1 MRWKVHGQRTLYQSD
16 WVNVEVADVELPDG
30 RRLDHHVLRMNRQ
43 SASAAVID
51 DQGRVLMLWR
61 HRFITDRWGWELP
74 CGWVNP
80 GEDPAEA
87 TRREV
92 LEETGWESGPLK
104 LLCSYGADVGIS
116 DARFHLYQADGATW
130 QGPPTDNTEAT
141 RVAWIPLSEV
151 RELLDRG
158 QVDDAASITALL
170 YLLAF
175 APIGTAMKPGETVP
189 EAGAS

>member
-1 MRWKVHGQRTLYQSD
+1 MRWKVRGQRTLYRSD

-30 RRLDHHVLRMNRQ
+30 RRLDHHVLRMHRQ

-92 LEETGWESGPLK
+92 LEETGWEVEPAALLGVYEFEPPELGYGFLRFAYLARPLRHHADRK
-104 LLCSYGADVGIS
+104 LDPGI
-116 DARFHLYQADGATW
+116 ARALWLTPD
-130 QGPPTDNTEAT
+130 
-141 RVAWIPLSEV
+141 
-151 RELLDRG
+151 ELRAERKRHRSPMV
-158 QVDDAASITALL
+158 QRCVDDALAVVRWPSLPRYREIYDAAS
-170 YLLAF
+170 
-175 APIGTAMKPGETVP
+175 ER
-189 EAGAS
+189 

>member
-1 MRWKVHGQRTLYQSD
+1 MRWKVHRQRTLYQSD

-30 RRLDHHVLRMNRQ
+30 RRLDHHVLRMHRQ

-92 LEETGWESGPLK
+92 LEETGWEPGTLK
-104 LLCSYGADVGIS
+104 LLCSCGADVGIS

-130 QGPPTDNTEAT
+130 QGPPADNTEAT
-141 RVAWIPLSEV
+141 RVVWIPLSEV
-151 RELLDRG
+151 RELLNRG
-158 QVDDAASITALL
+158 LVDDAASITALL

-175 APIGTAMKPGETVP
+175 APIGTAMKPGEPVP

>member
-1 MRWKVHGQRTLYQSD
+1 MRWKVHRQRTLYQSD

-30 RRLDHHVLRMNRQ
+30 RRLDHHVLRMHRQ

-92 LEETGWESGPLK
+92 LEETGWEPGTLK

-116 DARFHLYQADGATW
+116 DARFHIYQADGATC
-130 QGPPTDNTEAT
+130 QGPPADNTEAT

-158 QVDDAASITALL
+158 QIDDGASITALL

-175 APIGTAMKPGETVP
+175 APNSTATKPSETVP

>member
-1 MRWKVHGQRTLYQSD
+1 MRWKVHGQQTLYQSN
-16 WVNVEVADVELPDG
+16 WVNLELADVELPDG
-30 RRLDHHVLRMNRQ
+30 RHLDHHVLRMHRQ

-80 GEDPAEA
+80 SEDPAEA

-92 LEETGWESGPLK
+92 LEETGWEPGPLK

-130 QGPPTDNTEAT
+130 QGPPADNTEAT
-141 RVAWIPLSEV
+141 RIAWIPLNEI

-158 QVDDAASITALL
+158 QVDEGASITALL

-175 APIGTAMKPGETVP
+175 APTRTSPMP
-189 EAGAS
+189 EVR

>member
-30 RRLDHHVLRMNRQ
+30 RRLYHHALRIHRQ
-43 SASAAVID
+43 SVSAAVID

-74 CGWVNP
+74 CGWVDL

-92 LEETGWESGPLK
+92 LEETGWEPGTLK

-130 QGPPTDNTEAT
+130 QGPPTDNTEAA

-151 RELLDRG
+151 RELLDRSL
-158 QVDDAASITALL
+158 VDDAASITALL

-175 APIGTAMKPGETVP
+175 APIGTAMKPGEPVP

>member
-1 MRWKVHGQRTLYQSD
+1 MHWKVHGQQTLYQSD
-16 WVNVEVADVELPDG
+16 WVNLELADVELPDG
-30 RRLDHHVLRMNRQ
+30 RHLDHHVLRMHHQ
-43 SASAAVID
+43 STSAAVID

-74 CGWVNP
+74 CGWVDP

-92 LEETGWESGPLK
+92 LEETGWEPGPLK
-104 LLCSYGADVGIS
+104 PLCSYGADVGIS

-130 QGPPTDNTEAT
+130 QGPPADNTEAT
-141 RVAWIPLSEV
+141 RVAWIPLNEV

-158 QVDDAASITALL
+158 QVDDGASITALL

-175 APIGTAMKPGETVP
+175 APTGTSSMPDGR
-189 EAGAS
+189 

>member
-30 RRLDHHVLRMNRQ
+30 RHLDHHILRMHRQ

-51 DQGRVLMLWR
+51 DQGRVLLLWR

-74 CGWVNP
+74 SGWVKR

-87 TRREV
+87 ARREV
-92 LEETGWESGPLK
+92 LEETGWEPGPLK
-104 LLCSYGADVGIS
+104 LLCSYGAEIGIS
-116 DARFHLYQADGATW
+116 DARFHLYQADGATLK
-130 QGPPTDNTEAT
+130 GPPADTTEAA

-158 QVDDAASITALL
+158 QPDDGASITALL

-175 APIGTAMKPGETVP
+175 APIGTAIKPGETVQ

>member
-1 MRWKVHGQRTLYQSD
+1 MRWKVRGQQTLYQSE
-16 WVNVEVADVELPDG
+16 WMNLELADVELPDG
-30 RRLDHHVLRMNRQ
+30 RHLDHHVLRMQRQ
-43 SASAAVID
+43 SVSAAILD
-51 DQGRVLMLWR
+51 DQAQVLMLWR

-74 CGWVNP
+74 CGWVDP

-92 LEETGWESGPLK
+92 LEETGWEPGPLK
-104 LLCSYGADVGIS
+104 LLLSYGADVGIS

-130 QGPPTDNTEAT
+130 HGPPSDQTEAA
-141 RVAWIPLSEV
+141 RVGWIPLGEV

-158 QVDDAASITALL
+158 QVDEGASITALL

-175 APIGTAMKPGETVP
+175 APTS
-189 EAGAS
+189 ASPASDSR

>member
-1 MRWKVHGQRTLYQSD
+1 MRWKVHGQQTLYQSD
-16 WVNVEVADVELPDG
+16 WVNVGVADVELPDG
-30 RRLDHHVLRMNRQ
+30 RHLDHHVLRMHRQ

-92 LEETGWESGPLK
+92 LEETGWEPGPVK

-116 DARFHLYQADGATW
+116 DARFHLYQADGAT
-130 QGPPTDNTEAT
+130 
-141 RVAWIPLSEV
+141 LSEV

-158 QVDDAASITALL
+158 QVDDGASITALL

-175 APIGTAMKPGETVP
+175 APTGTAMKPGETVP
-189 EAGAS
+189 EAGAR

>member
-1 MRWKVHGQRTLYQSD
+1 VPPQHQHSILVVDDGGRGRLAVHTEHVM
-16 WVNVEVADVELPDG
+16 VN
-30 RRLDHHVLRMNRQ
+30 R
-43 SASAAVID
+43 
-51 DQGRVLMLWR
+51 
-61 HRFITDRWGWELP
+61 
-74 CGWVNP
+74 

-87 TRREV
+87 ARREV
-92 LEETGWESGPLK
+92 LEETGWEPGPLK

-116 DARFHLYQADGATW
+116 DARFHLYLADGASW
-130 QGPPTDNTEAT
+130 QGPPADATEAA

-158 QVDDAASITALL
+158 QVDDGASITALL

-175 APIGTAMKPGETVP
+175 APIGTEMKPGQTVP

>member
-1 MRWKVHGQRTLYQSD
+1 MY
-16 WVNVEVADVELPDG
+16 
-30 RRLDHHVLRMNRQ
+30 
-43 SASAAVID
+43 
-51 DQGRVLMLWR
+51 
-61 HRFITDRWGWELP
+61 

-130 QGPPTDNTEAT
+130 QRSPADNTEAA

-151 RELLDRG
+151 RELVDRG
-158 QVDDAASITALL
+158 QVDDGASITALL
-170 YLLAF
+170 YLLAI
-175 APIGTAMKPGETVP
+175 APSGAAKSGQTVL
-189 EAGAS
+189 ESGAS

>member
-1 MRWKVHGQRTLYQSD
+1 MRWKVHRQRTLYQSD

-30 RRLDHHVLRMNRQ
+30 RRLDHHVLRMHRQ
-43 SASAAVID
+43 SASAALID
-51 DQGRVLMLWR
+51 DQGRVLMLCR

-87 TRREV
+87 ARREV
-92 LEETGWESGPLK
+92 LEETGWEPGTLK

-130 QGPPTDNTEAT
+130 QGPPADNTEAT

-151 RELLDRG
+151 RELLNRG
-158 QVDDAASITALL
+158 LVDDAASITALL

-175 APIGTAMKPGETVP
+175 APIGTAMKPGEPVP